1 MKRYVLALTLLAVFG
16 LATVAFTVDHSQ
28 MHEMMMKRGGPKAD
42 ERTELKLPEPMKVMH
57 KAQMREHL
65 ATLGE
70 ITSAL
75 ARNDLKRAE
84 SITRSRLGWTKEEEE
99 QCSMVTDVT
108 GEPDFLKYGKAMH
121 LKAEELSEAAK
132 AGNRDR
138 ALLALSELINNC
150 NACHYKFRH

>member
-1 MKRYVLALTLLAVFG
+1 MKKLVLVLVVLLVSG
-16 LATVAFTVDHSQ
+16 LATVAFTVDHGK
-28 MHEMMMKRGGPKAD
+28 MHEMMMKSGGPKAD
-42 ERTELKLPEPMKVMH
+42 ERTELKLPGPMKVMQ

-75 ARNDLKRAE
+75 AQNDLKKAE
-84 SITRSRLGWTKEEEE
+84 AITRSRLGWTKEEEE

-121 LKAEELSEAAK
+121 MKADELSEAAK
-132 AGNRDR
+132 AGSRDR
-138 ALLALSELINNC
+138 ALIALSELINNC
-150 NACHYKFRH
+150 NACHYRFRH